1 MQKDTDAK
9 SKLREK
15 LKAERMKRQNRTN
28 QRTVLEKNK
37 VPENL
42 IDMCMNQMNGKT
54 PMSTQTMQNIL
65 HQLSMISKGSNSAE
79 EKSTNSV
86 DENVPDLIQPNP

>member
-54 PMSTQTMQNIL
+54 PMSTQTMQNML
-65 HQLSMISKGSNSAE
+65 HQLSMISKGPNSTE
-79 EKSTNSV
+79 EKSTNLM
-86 DENVPDLIQPNP
+86 DEKVPDLIHPDP

>member
-65 HQLSMISKGSNSAE
+65 HQLSMISKGSNSTE
-79 EKSTNSV
+79 EKSTNLM

>member
-79 EKSTNSV
+79 EKNTNSV